1 MINEDIFKQMLVRY
15 RNFSDLRE
23 DFIEKIEESNH
34 QSVIELEIVRVQD
47 PGVFHLQFFGNNSNL
62 LGEAS
67 VVFYQGLITGILDF
81 GRKEEEVFP
90 FEVINKNLRFE
101 TLVNEFEQYIQVNI
115 VTEI

>member
-1 MINEDIFKQMLVRY
+1 MIDDNIFKQMLVRY

-34 QSVIELEIVRVQD
+34 KSVIELEIVQFQD
-47 PGVFHLQFFGNNSNL
+47 PGVFHLQFFGNNSNVIC
-62 LGEAS
+62 EAS
-67 VVFYQGLITGILDF
+67 IVFYQGLITGILDF

-90 FEVINKNLRFE
+90 FEVANKNLRFE
-101 TLVNEFEQYIQVNI
+101 DLVKEFEQRIQVNI

>member
-1 MINEDIFKQMLVRY
+1 MIDSDIFKQMLVRY

-23 DFIEKIEESNH
+23 DFIEKIEESNR

-47 PGVFHLQFFGNNSNL
+47 PGVFHLQFFGNNSNVI
-62 LGEAS
+62 GEAS
-67 VVFYQGLITGILDF
+67 IVFYQGLITGILDF

-90 FEVINKNLRFE
+90 FEVMNKNLRFE

-115 VTEI
+115 VTEV